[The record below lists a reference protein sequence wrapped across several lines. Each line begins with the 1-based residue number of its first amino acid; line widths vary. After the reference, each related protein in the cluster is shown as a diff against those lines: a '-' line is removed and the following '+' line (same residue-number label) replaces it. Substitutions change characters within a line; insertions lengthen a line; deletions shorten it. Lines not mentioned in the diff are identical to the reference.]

1 MITYLWSLVGFR
13 GLSASAIGLLIAT
26 PVTLYSVGAI
36 RKDKLRSSMFNAGF
50 IVSQKF
56 KKIPF
61 WDKYVE
67 PAFVKNFATF
77 VIAGNALLEGM
88 VSDNEV
94 PDDKANGIVNDM
106 QKMREDIKQDLEEF
120 EKIDQDE
127 NIPKGDPAYTQI
139 TNKISDKIKNFLY
152 LDNKAHRRVFKLAKK
167 LEKKTPKSDDK
178 DNNNSIFKFDNFS

>member
-1 MITYLWSLVGFR
+1 MITYLWSLIGFK

-26 PVTLYSVGAI
+26 PVALYSVGII

-67 PAFVKNFATF
+67 PAFVKNFATL

-88 VSDNEV
+88 VSDNDEENNV
-94 PDDKANGIVNDM
+94 VQDM
-106 QKMREDIKQDLEEF
+106 EKMREDIKEDLKEF
-120 EKIDQDE
+120 E
-127 NIPKGDPAYTQI
+127 NIEKSKETQKGDQSYTDI
-139 TNKISDKIKNFLY
+139 TNKLSGKIKAFLH
-152 LDNKAHRRVFKLAKK
+152 LENKAHKK
-167 LEKKTPKSDDK
+167 IDKKNGS
-178 DNNNSIFKFDNFS
+178 DNNTIFKFGK